1 MRIKNRLGCPVVVR
15 YASTEISVGTGT
27 HVNDPPEVVENTVG
41 KPVAGVE
48 ISLTDEPENAVA
60 SGRVGRIRCRS
71 AAVMRRYWRD
81 PDLTAQVLSP
91 DGWLSTGDLGWVD
104 EDDNLHIAG
113 RIGDMYIRGGYNVYP
128 IEVESA
134 LSKHPAVI
142 QAAVVGVPDSVLG
155 ETGVAFI
162 VASDQ
167 SLNPDELRQW
177 CSSLI
182 ADYKL
187 PDAFLVVSELPLTSV
202 NKIDKRALQ
211 PIAAEFRATLNR
223 RQ

>member
-1 MRIKNRLGCPVVVR
+1 
-15 YASTEISVGTGT
+15 
-27 HVNDPPEVVENTVG
+27 
-41 KPVAGVE
+41 
-48 ISLTDEPENAVA
+48 
-60 SGRVGRIRCRS
+60 
-71 AAVMRRYWRD
+71 
-81 PDLTAQVLSP
+81 
-91 DGWLSTGDLGWVD
+91 
-104 EDDNLHIAG
+104 
-113 RIGDMYIRGGYNVYP
+113 
-128 IEVESA
+128 

-167 SLNPDELRQW
+167 SLNPDELRRW

-211 PIAAEFRATLNR
+211 SIAAEFRATQTR
-223 RQ
+223 RK